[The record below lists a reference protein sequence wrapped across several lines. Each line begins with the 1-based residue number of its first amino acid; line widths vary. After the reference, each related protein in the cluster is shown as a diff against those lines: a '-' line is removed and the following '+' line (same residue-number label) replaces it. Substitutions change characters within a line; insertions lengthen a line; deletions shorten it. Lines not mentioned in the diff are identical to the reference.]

1 MFIYLLLSNPISQSK
16 NHYLMNAKT
25 LEKKINST
33 LKYIEKES
41 KITLTQ
47 YEKKRCHVMM
57 KKKTTKMCF
66 YCLNNGRHVVK
77 GRCDRCVLL
86 EKIIDTSSDKKLVA
100 QAEEKL
106 GKNWTK
112 NKTGGFD
119 AWVQK
124 TLAWFVDVE
133 LGYMFK
139 DKKTKGKVEKKR
151 VEKKE
156 SKKKDDESEDD
167 SESDESESESEDES
181 ESESEDESEYET
193 ESDEDSSESESDD

>member
-1 MFIYLLLSNPISQSK
+1 
-16 NHYLMNAKT
+16 MNAKT

-33 LKYIEKES
+33 LKYVEKES
-41 KITLTQ
+41 KITLTP
-47 YEKKRCHVMM
+47 YEKKRCHIMM

-86 EKIIDTSSDKKLVA
+86 EKVIATSDDKKLVA

-124 TLAWFVDVE
+124 TLVWFVDVE

-139 DKKTKGKVEKKR
+139 DKKTKGKKTEKKG

-156 SKKKDDESEDD
+156 SKKKDESDDDESDD
-167 SESDESESESEDES
+167 DESESDESDESDDES
-181 ESESEDESEYET
+181 ESDSDNESEYET
-193 ESDEDSSESESDD
+193 ESDEDSSDDESD